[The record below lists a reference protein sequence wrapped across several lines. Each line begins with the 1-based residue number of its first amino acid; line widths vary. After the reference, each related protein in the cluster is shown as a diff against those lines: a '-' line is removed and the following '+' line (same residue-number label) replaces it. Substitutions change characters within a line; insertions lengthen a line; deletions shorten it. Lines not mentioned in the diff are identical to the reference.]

1 MILGMVLAAAS
12 SSSFSLT
19 TLVSLGVA
27 LTAIIGA
34 LATYFI
40 TRRNTSGSVGTSDA
54 DTLWSQSQAMLASS
68 QEARIKAETQRD
80 VLVDNQSS
88 QIVPMLITLNT
99 SLTALMSLMQQIVI
113 WQNKQDAI
121 IDRNV
126 IAIDK
131 QATSAA
137 KQDVKI
143 AALKEDDNGKN

>member
-27 LTAIIGA
+27 LAAIIGA

-131 QATSAA
+131 QATSAT

>member
-131 QATSAA
+131 QATSAT